1 MMKKQFMEVVL
12 PNELKKSTMSMND
25 YIDNCKAPRFSL
37 TALELENLKL
47 SSKVHDLELQNR
59 QLSKDLEAS
68 RIMKEQY

>member
-25 YIDNCKAPRFSL
+25 CIDNSKTPMFSL

-47 SSKVHDLELQNR
+47 SSKVQD
-59 QLSKDLEAS
+59 
-68 RIMKEQY
+68 I